1 MIVHDLKIYNTL
13 TRKTES
19 FNTILDGYVGMY
31 VCGPTVYNHA
41 HLGNARTFI
50 SFDVVYRYLL
60 HLGYKV
66 RYVRNITDAG
76 HLESDADEGED
87 KISKKAKLEKL
98 EPMEIVQRYTI
109 DFHQVMQSFN
119 ALPPSIEPTATGHII
134 EQIEMTKEILANGY
148 AYEVNG
154 TVYFDVQKFAALYN
168 YTALTGRK
176 LEDLLDGT
184 RDLGGQDE
192 KRGRLDFALWIKA
205 KPEHI
210 MRWPSP
216 WGEGFPGWHLEC
228 SAMSKKYLGEQFDIH
243 GGGMDLAPTHHT
255 NEIAQNIACSHHHTP
270 VTYWM
275 HTNMLTVNG
284 QKMSKSL
291 GNSFLPNELFT
302 GNHPLLNKGYSPMTV
317 RFFMLQAHYRS
328 TLDFSNEA
336 LGAAEK
342 GFNRLMNAM
351 RIMEQMPVSNTSTSH
366 INKLVSDVYAA
377 MNDDFNTPVTLSH
390 LFEGVRIINSVN
402 DLKETI
408 TEDDKNI
415 LVKMMHEMVYEVL
428 GLKAEDSQDSSKL
441 DGLMQMILQ
450 QRVEAKQRK
459 DFATSDKIRD
469 KLKEIGFDIKD
480 GKDGTTYSVNN

>member
-154 TVYFDVQKFAALYN
+154 TVYFDVQKFATQYN

-377 MNDDFNTPVTLSH
+377 MNDDFNTPITLSH